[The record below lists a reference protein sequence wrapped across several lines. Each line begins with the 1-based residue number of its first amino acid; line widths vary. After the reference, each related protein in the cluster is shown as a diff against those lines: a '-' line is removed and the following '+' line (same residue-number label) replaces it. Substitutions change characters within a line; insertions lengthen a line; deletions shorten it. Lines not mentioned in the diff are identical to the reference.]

1 MIFCGLKDGLQTPPS
16 VITSWL
22 WRPCTERAAGCITG
36 ANANAN
42 ANAWAVAP
50 AWRCVN
56 WGLQES
62 VRVTLI
68 KAINRVVY
76 AKRHRLREPA
86 SADRRDTRR

>member
-22 WRPCTERAAGCITG
+22 WPPCTERAAGCITG
-36 ANANAN
+36 ANA
-42 ANAWAVAP
+42 WAVAP
-50 AWRCVN
+50 AWRCAN

-68 KAINRVVY
+68 GAINRVVY